1 MSPVVLTSMTP
12 AQEEGWRIL
21 LDLYQDFPAGW
32 CLIGGQMV
40 WLYARESD
48 IEPPRI
54 TEDVD
59 VVVDV
64 RADQQAI
71 RRMCH
76 WLEAAARDFE
86 LDGLSPDGIGHRYV
100 SRSYNGPGRVLFDVL
115 APDNVG
121 TRADLTTTPPARTV
135 SAPGTRAPLD
145 ASERVEILLG
155 GRTGY
160 VLRPSLLAAIL
171 AKAAATTIPVRENR
185 DRDWADVAFLL
196 SLVPDPAAAAAD
208 LTASQ
213 KRHLAAIN
221 ALLDEKHPAW
231 RSLGDRA
238 RIGYTALQFLLD
250 A

>member
-1 MSPVVLTSMTP
+1 MTP

-71 RRMCH
+71 RHMCH

-100 SRSYNGPGRVLFDVL
+100 SRWVRLFSGDVWFGG
-115 APDNVG
+115 DQGVCF
-121 TRADLTTTPPARTV
+121 DL
-135 SAPGTRAPLD
+135 
-145 ASERVEILLG
+145 IM
-155 GRTGY
+155 
-160 VLRPSLLAAIL
+160 
-171 AKAAATTIPVRENR
+171 
-185 DRDWADVAFLL
+185 
-196 SLVPDPAAAAAD
+196 
-208 LTASQ
+208 
-213 KRHLAAIN
+213 
-221 ALLDEKHPAW
+221 
-231 RSLGDRA
+231 
-238 RIGYTALQFLLD
+238 
-250 A
+250 